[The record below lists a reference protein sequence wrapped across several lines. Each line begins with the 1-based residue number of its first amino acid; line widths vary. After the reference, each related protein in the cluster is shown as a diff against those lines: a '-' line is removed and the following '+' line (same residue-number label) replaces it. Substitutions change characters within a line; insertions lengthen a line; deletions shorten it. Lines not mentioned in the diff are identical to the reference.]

1 MKQRAQS
8 SGAVRAASATD
19 AGGRRLTICDSP
31 RTHTSVYSSSRP
43 FGLRLCR
50 RFRRNGFHRDHRF
63 RDRPWK
69 RLDFGPDRSRDPVY
83 SDPVYSDDF
92 HMLLTYPAL
101 RFFNSRLHHS
111 NP

>member
-8 SGAVRAASATD
+8 SNAVQAAASATD
-19 AGGRRLTICDSP
+19 AEGRRLPICDSP
-31 RTHTSVYSSSRP
+31 RTHISMYHSSRP
-43 FGLRLCR
+43 FGLRLC
-50 RFRRNGFHRDHRF
+50 FRRKGFHRDHRF

-92 HMLLTYPAL
+92 HMLLPYPA
-101 RFFNSRLHHS
+101 SRLFS
-111 NP
+111 